1 MCSPGRYPPQDWAL
15 CWRGE
20 SLCCTPGPPAWAA
33 NACQTLQL
41 KTLPCPWSA
50 RGCLCRVAALRFTAY
65 SQLEYITA
73 AMLARHVKP
82 GGARVLQVPA
92 LSVLCCAVL
101 CCAVLCWQD
110 SKR

>member
-1 MCSPGRYPPQDWAL
+1 M
-15 CWRGE
+15 
-20 SLCCTPGPPAWAA
+20 
-33 NACQTLQL
+33 
-41 KTLPCPWSA
+41 
-50 RGCLCRVAALRFTAY
+50 AALRFTAY

-101 CCAVLCWQD
+101 CCAVLCCAVLAGFQALKVTAAAG
-110 SKR
+110 SLAGPLAAGGRQPAKPTRQ

>member
-1 MCSPGRYPPQDWAL
+1 MCSPGCCPPQDWAW

-20 SLCCTPGPPAWAA
+20 SLRCLCKDRQRGLPRHAKLQAQNAA
-33 NACQTLQL
+33 
-41 KTLPCPWSA
+41 CPWSA
-50 RGCLCRVAALRFTAY
+50 RGCLCRVAALRFTSY

-82 GGARVLQVPA
+82 GGARVLQVP
-92 LSVLCCAVL
+92 CPG
-101 CCAVLCWQD
+101 CAVLCWQD